1 MSGKS
6 RIYIQT
12 FSLECNDAS
21 SMASEMDRLFSENKP
36 SLVIGY
42 GNADLSFNELQY
54 GLSAF
59 TAPSFISSSCLGA
72 LLCDHSTVD
81 AGCQLALFCVN
92 DDGGAYGV
100 GSADASCYSAFE
112 AGAIA
117 LQNALNNAGR
127 PYESPALIW
136 CALPPGEEERI
147 LEGFASIVG
156 TQVPIFGGSMADN
169 TVSGDWTTVTKDA
182 CGPHTVVVAV
192 MYPSTPLGVS
202 YSSGYKPTDTLFKA
216 TKAKGRQLQQ
226 LNNSG
231 ASTVYNK
238 ATNNLIAQQLYG
250 GQILGLTSSAPLGR
264 PVELDNGAV
273 NYLLCH
279 PDSVDESGALHV
291 FSEVE
296 EGEELV
302 LMEGSISSLTSRAE
316 RVINNAVMLL
326 PENRKPV
333 GVLMI
338 YCAGCRLMVG
348 DEINFMLN
356 SLQEKFPALPIC
368 GPFTFGE
375 QGRFLDGKNRHGNLM
390 ISAVVFSQ

>member
-1 MSGKS
+1 MSGKG
-6 RIYIQT
+6 RMHIQT
-12 FSLECNDAS
+12 FSLECNETS
-21 SMASEMDRLFSENKP
+21 VTSEINRLFSENRP

-42 GNADLSFNELQY
+42 GNADLSFHELQQ
-54 GLSAF
+54 GLRALS
-59 TAPSFISSSCLGA
+59 APSFISSSCLGA
-72 LLCDHSTVD
+72 LLCDGNTVN
-81 AGCQLALFCVN
+81 AGCQLALFCVY
-92 DDGGAYGV
+92 DDNGAYGV
-100 GSADASCYSAFE
+100 GCADSSCCAFE
-112 AGAIA
+112 AGALA

-127 PYESPALIW
+127 PYESPALVW

-147 LEGFASIVG
+147 LEGFASVVG

-169 TVSGDWTTVTKDA
+169 TVSGNWSTVAKDIY
-182 CGPHTVVVAV
+182 GPHTVAVAV
-192 MYPSTPLGVS
+192 MYPSTPLGLS
-202 YSSGYKPTDTLFKA
+202 YSSGYKPTDIIFKA
-216 TKAKGRQLQQ
+216 TEANGRKVQA
-226 LNNSG
+226 LNNNC

-238 ATNNLIAQQLYG
+238 ATNNLIARQLFG

-264 PVELDNGAV
+264 PVDLDNGAI

-279 PDSVDESGALHV
+279 PDSVDENGALHV

-302 LMEGSISSLTSRAE
+302 LMEGSIASLTSRAE

-348 DEINFMLN
+348 DEINCMLN
-356 SLQEKFPALPIC
+356 SLREKFHTSPIC